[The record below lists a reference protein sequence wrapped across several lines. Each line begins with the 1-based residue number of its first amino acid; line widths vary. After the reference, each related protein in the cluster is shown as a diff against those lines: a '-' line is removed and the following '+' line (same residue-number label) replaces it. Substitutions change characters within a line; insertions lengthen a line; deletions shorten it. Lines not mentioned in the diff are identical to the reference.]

1 MLFYI
6 ILGIESREIVEVV
19 NSLIKNVLSKN
30 KDELDSILD
39 KFLVKNTSEDNVSFE

>member
-39 KFLVKNTSEDNVSFE
+39 KFLVKNMSEDNVSFE